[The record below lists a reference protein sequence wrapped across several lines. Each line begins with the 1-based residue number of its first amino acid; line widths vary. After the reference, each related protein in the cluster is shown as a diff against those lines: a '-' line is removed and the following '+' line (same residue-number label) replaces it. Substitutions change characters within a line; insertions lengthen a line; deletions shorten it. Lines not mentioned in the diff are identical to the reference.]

1 MNYMKSI
8 TKYIFCFVT
17 FAGLSMTLPA
27 AAQSCDTMLGAFN
40 SFFLSNTDPAAV
52 PVLTSTIV
60 TNRADGAYASY
71 SEGAPNGIITGSG
84 TAQPGELY
92 YHPAQQVRF
101 LNGQILYTTPAY
113 AEGTMSSFFSDRRYQ
128 PQNNEGFFYA
138 WAPFNPNNL
147 DQITVRVYLTQGRQS
162 YFAPPINAGEVSVV
176 LNSWG
181 NTSLSFQ
188 GSCQNGLLTG
198 SLQSPPTNVWT
209 AFVISLTES
218 FDFHIQ

>member
-1 MNYMKSI
+1 
-8 TKYIFCFVT
+8 V
-17 FAGLSMTLPA
+17 L
-27 AAQSCDTMLGAFN
+27 QSA
-40 SFFLSNTDPAAV
+40 
-52 PVLTSTIV
+52 IV

-71 SEGAPNGIITGSG
+71 SEWTPKDNITG
-84 TAQPGELY
+84 TAAAQPAELY
-92 YHPAQQVRF
+92 YHPAQQVRIW
-101 LNGQILYTTPAY
+101 NGPVLFTTPAY

-128 PQNNEGFFYA
+128 PQNNEGFFYD
-138 WAPFNPNNL
+138 WAPFNPNNR
-147 DQITVRVYLTQGRQS
+147 DQITLRVYLTPGRQS

-198 SLQSPPTNVWT
+198 FLQSPPTNVWT
-209 AFVISLTES
+209 AFVISLNES